1 MSRKAS
7 PPAGSRGTGDACT
20 RVNSR
25 ASASARA
32 WNSRAVRSRVSRTC
46 VPREGLSLSHLA
58 RSSTS
63 DALGHQLGEHAACSY
78 RSRAWGGL
86 PGAAASA
93 PRSPAASSPRSYPC
107 DGPAPH
113 RPVSEAARAP
123 GIRCQLGEQ
132 NTDTSP
138 FSTFEVFEARIKHA
152 PHRPSVLHPSVE
164 RLRAEPASLAELL
177 CFCPLRHQ
185 ALFLLLS
192 FLPHLSERSHE
203 PNIRRTRLRPCMQ
216 GEETLSVRAGHG
228 GKRGARI
235 LTQQS
240 KN

>member
-1 MSRKAS
+1 MHRH
-7 PPAGSRGTGDACT
+7 PPALGTPARSALECRAPACRERG
-20 RVNSR
+20 
-25 ASASARA
+25 SASVTLLEAA
-32 WNSRAVRSRVSRTC
+32 
-46 VPREGLSLSHLA
+46 PRMPWA
-58 RSSTS
+58 T
-63 DALGHQLGEHAACSY
+63 ACSY

-113 RPVSEAARAP
+113 RPVSEAACAH

-152 PHRPSVLHPSVE
+152 PHHPSVLHPSVE

-192 FLPHLSERSHE
+192 FLPHLSERSDE
-203 PNIRRTRLRPCMQ
+203 PNIRRTRFRPCMQ